1 MGWAPF
7 KGTIWF
13 FPRLNQFF
21 QFAFSGPHY
30 LLLFFAL
37 ESPIAIGMRF
47 GVLESI
53 PKFAGREMARRIVI
67 AIDGPSGSGK
77 STVGRRLAERL
88 GYRYLDTGAMYR
100 VAAVEAKEL
109 SIDIDDEA
117 GLARICSHMEIVFV
131 QDGDEIKTFCN
142 DKDVSE
148 AIRKPEI
155 SALASQISTK
165 KAVRNILV
173 EMQRMMGAGG
183 GVVAEGRDMGTV
195 VFSGAELKFFLD
207 STPEERG
214 RRRFK
219 ELMEKGIRVNLE
231 ETIAEMRR
239 RDQRDRKRKLSPLRR
254 AKDAL
259 VVDSTHMT
267 IEEVVEKMLKEA
279 RRQISEGEA
288 CQ

>member
-1 MGWAPF
+1 MGWVPF

-21 QFAFSGPHY
+21 EFAFSGPRY

-47 GVLESI
+47 GVFESI
-53 PKFAGREMARRIVI
+53 PKFAGREMARRIII

-117 GLARICSHMEIVFV
+117 GLARICSQMEIVFV
-131 QDGDEIKTFCN
+131 QEGDEIKTFCN

-165 KAVRNILV
+165 KAVRSILA

-219 ELMEKGIRVNLE
+219 ELMEKGMRVNLE
-231 ETIAEMRR
+231 ETIAEMRI

-267 IEEVVEKMLKEA
+267 VEEVLEKMLREA
-279 RRQISEGEA
+279 RRQISEGQS
-288 CQ
+288 C